1 MLSANKIVYSV
12 NDIDAVAQD
21 LLMRIADTAVLTF
34 TGDLGAGKTTLISA
48 LLKKAGVDEL
58 VTSPTFSYVH
68 IYENDEGKKFYH
80 FDLYRI
86 SSIDDFVL
94 AGFEE
99 YLYAPK
105 SLCLIEWPEIIMPLM
120 AKDVYHITID
130 FDEDSE
136 KRILTIKKH
145 S

>member
-1 MLSANKIVYSV
+1 MHGANKITYSV
-12 NDIDAVAQD
+12 DTIEKLAKDILARTSDAA
-21 LLMRIADTAVLTF
+21 ILTF

-48 LLKKAGVDEL
+48 LLKEAGVDEL

-68 IYENDEGKKFYH
+68 IYENEQGKKFYH

-86 SSIDDFVL
+86 TTLDDFVM

-99 YLYAPK
+99 YLYAPN
-105 SLCLIEWPEIIMPLM
+105 SVCLIEWPEIITPLL
-120 AKDVYHITID
+120 ARDVYHIAID
-130 FDEDSE
+130 FDEDPQ
-136 KRILTIKKH
+136 KRILSITQH